1 MSCFFE
7 KDARIG
13 VASVVARVSSRR
25 SSSAIIVV
33 AIVGARE
40 NENSREGGENKTFRD
55 ENAR

>member
-1 MSCFFE
+1 V
-7 KDARIG
+7 RVG

-40 NENSREGGENKTFRD
+40 NENSRENERIKRFATKTKGG
-55 ENAR
+55 